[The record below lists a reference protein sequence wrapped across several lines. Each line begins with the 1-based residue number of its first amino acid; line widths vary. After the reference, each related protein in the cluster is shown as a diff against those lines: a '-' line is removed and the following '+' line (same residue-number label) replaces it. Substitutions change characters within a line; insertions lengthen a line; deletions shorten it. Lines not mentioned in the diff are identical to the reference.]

1 MEEAQGT
8 LSSTLTVQR
17 YEINAVI
24 PKGLPFGDTGQS
36 RQMPS
41 PVGKWAERHAKKK
54 EGGDLTDVVHPRTVL
69 TSLRPLFLRWC
80 LRSRGRLVA
89 ALSSPCQIPR
99 CQAPRSPQTHVRI
112 CPDARRSPGRNT
124 IRSVRPAC
132 PVHRFLAA
140 DFAPVRRWSVDVDV
154 AAAQ

>member
-1 MEEAQGT
+1 MNGRGARHIILDPDCT
-8 LSSTLTVQR
+8 AIRNKSSYSQTPLRGHRAEPTDAITR
-17 YEINAVI
+17 R
-24 PKGLPFGDTGQS
+24 KMG
-36 RQMPS
+36 
-41 PVGKWAERHAKKK
+41 GKTNAKKK
-54 EGGDLTDVVHPRTVL
+54 EGDLTDVVHPRTVL

-132 PVHRFLAA
+132 PVHRFLPAH
-140 DFAPVRRWSVDVDV
+140 FAPVRRWPVDAAV